1 LAQLEAQMDDYTV
14 SPLTPLH
21 MAFSRGG
28 SQARTVIDD
37 GKIVGVLL
45 MRSLIEHTA
54 AGRDIHAMAVRDAM
68 LSDVICMEESANGLQ
83 AARLF
88 AEHKMKSLTLTDHQ
102 GHFVRSVEATAIIA
116 KLPSNLPSFLQPI
129 HQIMI
134 KDPKTTQADVAMDEA
149 IEAWLLHSISCL
161 AVCDDD
167 SRLVG
172 MLSETDVVRWILAG
186 CTTARVA
193 DYMTSP
199 TVSVAKQATVRQVWD
214 DMCQR
219 HVRRVLVVDD
229 DGRLAGL
236 VTATDILLML
246 CQNLLETLSIYRCP
260 DDMDMM
266 LEWRKDGMI
275 TAVSEKVLACFGAT
289 EEELIGLQWQAGC
302 ADKMVDALM
311 TLGAGEEQDVLWE
324 IDGAALPFVATR
336 DSEQSI
342 MWWRLKLS

>member
-1 LAQLEAQMDDYTV
+1 MDDYTV

-45 MRSLIEHTA
+45 MRALIEHTA
-54 AGRDIHAMAVRDAM
+54 AGRDIHTMAVRDAM
-68 LSDVICMEESANGLQ
+68 PSDVICMEESVNGLQ

-88 AEHKMKSLTLTDHQ
+88 VEHKMKSLTLIDPQ
-102 GHFVRSVEATAIIA
+102 GHFVRSLEATSSIA
-116 KLPSNLPSFLQPI
+116 KLPSNLSGFLQPI

-134 KDPKTTQADVAMDEA
+134 NNPKTTQADVAMDKA
-149 IEAWLLHSISCL
+149 IETWLLHSVSCL

-167 SRLVG
+167 SDLVG

-186 CTTARVA
+186 CATATVA

-199 TVSVAKQATVRQVWD
+199 VVSVAKQATVRQVWD
-214 DMCQR
+214 DMCER
-219 HVRRVLVVDD
+219 HVRRVLVRDD

-236 VTATDILLML
+236 VTATDVLVLL
-246 CQNLLETLSIYRCP
+246 CQNLLDTFSAYHCP
-260 DDMDMM
+260 DDVDVM

-275 TAVSEKVLACFGAT
+275 AAISGKVLACFGAT
-289 EEELIGLQWQAGC
+289 EEELVGLRWQAGC
-302 ADKMVDALM
+302 TKEIVDSLM
-311 TLGAGEEQDVLWE
+311 NLELGEEQDVLWE

-342 MWWRLKLS
+342 MWWRLKLL